1 MADHSTDRTA
11 PDYELDDGQALD
23 ADQMRT
29 LFEPTRIAIVE
40 LLGERAATTSEL
52 AEALGKPKGTV
63 GHHCKA
69 LEAAGLIR
77 VVRTKRVRAMEAKY
91 YGRTARTFIL
101 DHIEELGFTSD
112 GMLTEA
118 ANEMERFRRSSPE
131 DALPG
136 ITSLRYAR
144 IPIERAADW
153 EKRLDL
159 LITEFTK
166 EPRSGERVYGMAIAL
181 FPTTKP
187 VLPDGTP

>member
-1 MADHSTDRTA
+1 MTDHSLARTA
-11 PDYELDDGQALD
+11 PDYELADGKALD

-29 LFEPTRIAIVE
+29 LFEPTRITIVE

-69 LEAAGLIR
+69 LEAAGLIH
-77 VVRTKRVRAMEAKY
+77 VVRTRRVRAVEAKY

-101 DHIEELGFTSD
+101 DHIEDAGFTSD

-118 ANEMERFRRSSPE
+118 ANEIERFRRSSPE
-131 DALPG
+131 EGLPG

-159 LITEFTK
+159 LVTEFTK
-166 EPRSGERVYGMAIAL
+166 EPRGGDRVYGMAVAL

-187 VLPDGTP
+187 VLPEGRP